1 MQIASFRIENY
12 KSFRATEDV
21 QLAPGFTVIV
31 GQNNVGKTAL
41 VEALSLNFT
50 QHLHRSLRT
59 VPTAATPVRGNAAV
73 SLRFQVSSEELLLLL
88 SRFDNFLVP
97 SQNPGPDAA
106 RAFSQIASGTNTLV
120 TTWYNGA
127 LASARLESIP
137 PTPGSLLAASLRV
150 TVDGQIEATQNP
162 LATVNESN
170 RFEYQLAN
178 VIKAERVYAFDAER
192 LHLGMSGFGT
202 ASALRPDAANL
213 PEVLGTLERNRARFD
228 RLGRLLHTIL
238 PAVRGISVQP
248 RDGNQVEILVWPVD
262 PDTERADLA
271 IPLSE
276 CGTGIGQVVALLYVV
291 LTADSSKVILIDE
304 PQSFLHPGA
313 VRKLIETLKEYSQH
327 QFIITTHSPAALTA
341 ADPQTLLRLRID
353 DGETI
358 IDRLDATEA
367 RDLRLVLADV
377 GARLSDVFGA
387 DNILWVEGRTEELCF
402 PKIVQ
407 RLTERRLLGTAIV
420 GVLHTAEFE
429 GRRSEATVEL
439 YVRLSA
445 GRGLLPPAVGFIFDR
460 EGRSDAVRAD
470 LARRGNVLF
479 LARRMYENYLLKPA
493 AIAAVAASIEDFHV
507 PPPTVADVE
516 AWLDDHR
523 WDGRYFDPMPAEGTA
538 EQWLS
543 NVHGAKLLGDLFS
556 QLSEQRVSY
565 DKVRHGVG
573 LTDWLLEHASEDLRE
588 VAQLITRGLPA
599 AP

>member
-248 RDGNQVEILVWPVD
+248 RDGNQGEI
-262 PDTERADLA
+262 
-271 IPLSE
+271 
-276 CGTGIGQVVALLYVV
+276 
-291 LTADSSKVILIDE
+291 
-304 PQSFLHPGA
+304 
-313 VRKLIETLKEYSQH
+313 
-327 QFIITTHSPAALTA
+327 
-341 ADPQTLLRLRID
+341 LLRLRID

-479 LARRMYENYLLKPA
+479 LARRMYENYLLNPA
-493 AIAAVAASIEDFHV
+493 AIAAVAANIEGFHV
-507 PPPTVADVE
+507 PLLTAADVE

-556 QLSEQRVSY
+556 QLSEQRVSHG
-565 DKVRHGVG
+565 KVAHGVG